1 MDELYWTEV
10 ITLMRSGVAHAVALD
25 MAFDALRLPDH
36 FEAIEHRRRNEVA
49 A

>member
-1 MDELYWTEV
+1 MDEIYWAEV
-10 ITLMRSGVAHAVALD
+10 ITLMRRGVAHAIALD
-25 MAFDALRLPDH
+25 TAFDALRLPEH